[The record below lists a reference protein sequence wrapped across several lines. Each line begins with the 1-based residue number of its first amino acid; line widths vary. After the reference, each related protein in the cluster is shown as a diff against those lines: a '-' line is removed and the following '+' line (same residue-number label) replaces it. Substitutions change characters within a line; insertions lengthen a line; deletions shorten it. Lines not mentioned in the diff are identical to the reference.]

1 MKKLFTKK
9 QTSEELRT
17 PFKYEPL
24 EGTEIRLLR
33 LHSFFGHGFAK
44 ILSGSLQ
51 TIRLQDDNIFV
62 STQFEALSYFWGTET
77 ADRTLSLDNTPFSI
91 KPNLETALLELSK
104 GSVERLLWIDA
115 VCINQAD
122 LNERNEQVRKMRS
135 IYRQAVRVIIW
146 IGPRWEGKSAAADA
160 IQEFAQEQRR
170 GADSQHLSTFLDN
183 PHNHVKT
190 QRHSYWF
197 SDFPEVKAVD
207 YDYTGGYW
215 PVLVDFFDRPWWRR
229 VWVRYVLGQI
239 HVSFKSAVPHL
250 SRSQPVIE
258 S

>member
-1 MKKLFTKK
+1 MRQGRLLFPVSKTFTLHSIYMSVSFPMKKLFTKK
-9 QTSEELRT
+9 QTLEELRT
-17 PFKYEPL
+17 PSKYEPL

-33 LHSFFGHGFAK
+33 LHPSFGHDFAK

-197 SDFPEVKAVD
+197 RTSP
-207 YDYTGGYW
+207 
-215 PVLVDFFDRPWWRR
+215 R
-229 VWVRYVLGQI
+229 
-239 HVSFKSAVPHL
+239 
-250 SRSQPVIE
+250 
-258 S
+258 